1 MRKVEM
7 RKNFTN
13 TQISKEQN
21 MLGIRYANDEN
32 ALKNDL
38 KNYVRLL
45 EEQRSMEM
53 AGGFNAPQLPSF
65 NIPNIFAF

>member
-1 MRKVEM
+1 M
-7 RKNFTN
+7 RKNYTN

-38 KNYVRLL
+38 INYVRVL
-45 EEQRSMEM
+45 EEQRSMKM
-53 AGGFNAPQLPSF
+53 ASGFNAPQLPSF
-65 NIPNIFAF
+65 SIPNIFAF